1 MKKRS
6 AIVALFGI
14 CLLMILLFQVR
25 DWSASASDSTAVRIT
40 GLVKQPMSLTSED
53 LARYETVN
61 VRLTEITKDTQF
73 HGVFNYRGVPLKNLL
88 ELAAIEK
95 EKKDFSKQVDM
106 AVVVRNKAGKQVVL
120 SWGEIMFRNP
130 ADAVLAFAA
139 TPILPYRD
147 CGQCHKPDL
156 YKEWKGQLTRQVG
169 FPKLVLAND
178 FYTDRSLEDVVH
190 IEVIDLN
197 PKLTVNRNLP
207 KLFSPSMTITDS
219 GKNLLTV
226 KDLSAYPHM
235 DIMTKPVGEG
245 MGYHGLRNYAGVP
258 LAKILEKAEAKMD
271 AETVFIVSSVDGYR
285 SLLSYGELFLAPG
298 GERVIIADSLDGK
311 PMDKDGKFLLMPP
324 DDLVADREVKA
335 VDKIDVI
342 HLKREPKVF
351 IISIGCADTSLL
363 TLEAINYLAKADVF
377 VCTEDQK
384 TRFAKYIG
392 DRPVLFDYFKYLMP
406 QPVYGKELAKLSPD
420 EKEKLLKEK
429 IVEAARMIKDALK
442 QGKTVAMLEYGDPS
456 IYGSLKTLGNTFKE
470 ENIDYK
476 FIPGIS
482 AFNAA
487 NALIGKEMACKG
499 SIVLSSYWGLQG
511 NEETLKAI
519 AKSGDTLVIFMGL
532 REMQKLIPLL
542 QKHYPGATPVNI
554 AYNVGSAENSLL
566 QKTTLDQ
573 AISAAEKVDEK
584 WLGMIY
590 IGPCVK

>member
-1 MKKRS
+1 MKKRL
-6 AIVALFGI
+6 AIGALLSI
-14 CLLMILLFQVR
+14 CLFMIIFFQAQG
-25 DWSASASDSTAVRIT
+25 WSASAPAVVRIT

-61 VRLTEITKDTQF
+61 VRLTEVTKDTQF
-73 HGVFNYRGVPLKNLL
+73 HGVFNYRGVPLKTLL
-88 ELAAIEK
+88 ELASIEK
-95 EKKDFSKQVDM
+95 EKKDFSKPVDM
-106 AVVVRNKAGKQVVL
+106 AIVIRNKAGKQIVL

-130 ADAVLAFAA
+130 ADTVLAFSA
-139 TPILPYRD
+139 TPIFPYRD
-147 CGQCHKPDL
+147 CGHCHKPDV
-156 YKEWKGQLTRQVG
+156 YKERQDQLTRQVG

-190 IEVIDLN
+190 IEVVDLN
-197 PKLTVNRNLP
+197 PKLTVNRKSS
-207 KLFSPSMTITDS
+207 KLFSPSMTITGS
-219 GKNLLTV
+219 GKNLLTI
-226 KDLSAYPHM
+226 KDLSSYPHM

-245 MGYHGLRNYAGVP
+245 MGYHGLRKYTGVS
-258 LAKILEKAEAKMD
+258 LVNLLEKAGAKMD
-271 AETVFIVSSVDGYR
+271 TETAFIVSSVDGYR

-298 GERVIIADSLDGK
+298 GERIMIADSLDGK
-311 PMDKDGKFLLMPP
+311 PIDKDGKFLLMPP
-324 DDLVADREVKA
+324 DDLAADRDVKA

-342 HLKREPKVF
+342 NLKRDPKVF

-363 TLEAINYLAKADVF
+363 TLEAINYFAKADVF
-377 VCTEDQK
+377 VCTDDQK

-392 DRPVLFDYFKYLMP
+392 ERPVLFDYFKYLMP
-406 QPVYGKELAKLSPD
+406 QPVYGKELAKLTPE

-429 IVEAARMIKDALK
+429 IVEAARIIKDALM

-456 IYGSLKTLGNTFKE
+456 IYGSLKTLGTTFRE

-511 NEETLKAI
+511 NEDTLRAI

-532 REMQKLIPLL
+532 KEMQKLIPLL
-542 QKHYPGATPVNI
+542 QKHYPDSTPVNI
-554 AYNVGSAENSLL
+554 AYNVGSADNNLL
-566 QKTTLDQ
+566 YKTTLDK
-573 AISAAEKVDEK
+573 AASVAEKVDEK

-590 IGPCVK
+590 VGPCVK